1 MSDEVLVV
9 KKPKNTV
16 PRTNLLTINVFK
28 DEEIIQNILWKRIK
42 ETNET
47 ELRIKK

>member
-1 MSDEVLVV
+1 MSEEIIVV

-16 PRTNLLTINVFK
+16 SWTNLLTINVFK

-42 ETNET
+42 ETNQT